1 MRTLFHMRTIAA
13 LVVLAFAASACT
25 AVEEEALD
33 PVDPVYLAAAE
44 QLCPIM
50 WEWQKNVGATMN
62 DMSFEA
68 RREDDALERR
78 SLYLRAFNRIRELN
92 AQLDAT
98 VVSLGDEDPLS
109 RIAPDVRSGL
119 EQSNSILEM
128 TAARV
133 DLEYSEF
140 EAPGYS
146 EIVPAI
152 FLDVEK
158 VIDVAKPEMATYAD
172 PELTDAFIAVPQCQH
187 GVKDANDGVV
197 RYVP

>member
-1 MRTLFHMRTIAA
+1 MRTATA
-13 LVVLAFAASACT
+13 LLVLALAASAC
-25 AVEEEALD
+25 APAEEEAVD

-50 WEWQKNVGATMN
+50 WDWQKNVGATMN
-62 DMSFEA
+62 TMSYEA
-68 RREDDALERR
+68 RREEDALERR

-109 RIAPDVRSGL
+109 RITPDVRAGI
-119 EQSNSILEM
+119 EQSNSILDM
-128 TAARV
+128 TAERV
-133 DLEYSEF
+133 DREYSEF

-146 EIVPAI
+146 DIVPTI

-172 PELTDAFIAVPQCQH
+172 QDLIDAFIAVPQCQH
-187 GVKDANDGVV
+187 GVKDANDGQV

>member
-1 MRTLFHMRTIAA
+1 MRTAAA
-13 LVVLAFAASACT
+13 LVVLALVASACT
-25 AVEEEALD
+25 TVEEEAAED

-44 QLCPIM
+44 QLCPVM

-62 DMSFEA
+62 TMSYEA

-78 SLYLRAFNRIRELN
+78 SLYLRAFSRIRELN

-98 VVSLGDEDPLS
+98 VVSLGDDDPLS
-109 RIAPDVRSGL
+109 RITPDVRAGL
-119 EQSNSILEM
+119 EHSNSILEM

-133 DLEYSEF
+133 DREYSEF
-140 EAPGYS
+140 DAPGYS
-146 EIVPAI
+146 EIVPTI

-158 VIDVAKPEMATYAD
+158 VIDVAKPEMATYGD
-172 PELTDAFIAVPQCQH
+172 QDLVDAFIAVPQCQH
-187 GVKDANDGVV
+187 GVKDANDGRV

>member
-1 MRTLFHMRTIAA
+1 MRTAAA
-13 LVVLAFAASACT
+13 LVALALAASACS
-25 AVEEEALD
+25 AVEDEAVSD

-62 DMSFEA
+62 AMSYEA
-68 RREDDALERR
+68 RQEEDALERR

-109 RIAPDVRSGL
+109 RITPDVRAGL

-128 TAARV
+128 SVAHV
-133 DLEYSEF
+133 DLAYSEF
-140 EAPGYS
+140 DAPGYS
-146 EIVPAI
+146 DIVPTI

-158 VIDVAKPEMATYAD
+158 VIDVAKPEMATYED
-172 PELTDAFIAVPQCQH
+172 QDLIDAFIAVPQCQH

>member
-1 MRTLFHMRTIAA
+1 MRTAAA
-13 LVVLAFAASACT
+13 LVVLALAASACS
-25 AVEEEALD
+25 AIEEETVVD

-62 DMSFEA
+62 TMSYEA

-109 RIAPDVRSGL
+109 RITPDVRFGL

-128 TAARV
+128 SAAHV
-133 DLEYSEF
+133 DRAYSEF
-140 EAPGYS
+140 DAPGYS
-146 EIVPAI
+146 DIVPTI

-158 VIDVAKPEMATYAD
+158 VIDVAKPEMATYED
-172 PELTDAFIAVPQCQH
+172 QELIDAFITVPQCQH
-187 GVKDANDGVV
+187 GVKDANDGQV

>member
-1 MRTLFHMRTIAA
+1 MRTIAA
-13 LVVLAFAASACT
+13 LVALALAASACT
-25 AVEEEALD
+25 PVEEEAVD

-50 WEWQKNVGATMN
+50 WDWQKNVGATMN
-62 DMSFEA
+62 TMSYEA
-68 RREDDALERR
+68 RREEDALERR

-98 VVSLGDEDPLS
+98 VISLGDEDPLS
-109 RIAPDVRSGL
+109 RITPDVRAGL
-119 EQSNSILEM
+119 EQSNSILDM

-133 DLEYSEF
+133 DREYSEF

-146 EIVPAI
+146 DIVPTI
-152 FLDVEK
+152 FLGVEK
-158 VIDVAKPEMATYAD
+158 VIDVAKPEMAVYD
-172 PELTDAFIAVPQCQH
+172 DEELIDAFIAVPQCQH

>member
-1 MRTLFHMRTIAA
+1 MRIAVA
-13 LVVLAFAASACT
+13 LVALALAASACT
-25 AVEEEALD
+25 PVEEEAVD

-50 WEWQKNVGATMN
+50 WDWQKNVGATMN
-62 DMSFEA
+62 TMSYEA
-68 RREDDALERR
+68 RREEDALERR

-109 RIAPDVRSGL
+109 RITPDVRAGL
-119 EQSNSILEM
+119 EQSNSILDM
-128 TAARV
+128 TAERV
-133 DLEYSEF
+133 DREYSEF

-146 EIVPAI
+146 DIVPTI

-158 VIDVAKPEMATYAD
+158 VIDVAKPEMAVYD
-172 PELTDAFIAVPQCQH
+172 DDELIDAFIAVPQCQH
-187 GVKDANDGVV
+187 GVKDANDGQV

>member
-1 MRTLFHMRTIAA
+1 MRTIAA
-13 LVVLAFAASACT
+13 LVAIALFASACT
-25 AVEEEALD
+25 TVAEEVAVD

-62 DMSFEA
+62 SMSYEA
-68 RREDDALERR
+68 RREDDALARQA
-78 SLYLRAFNRIRELN
+78 LYLRAFDRIRELN

-98 VVSLGDEDPLS
+98 VLSLGDVDPLS
-109 RIAPDVRSGL
+109 RLTPDVRAGL
-119 EQSNSILEM
+119 EHSNSILDM
-128 TAARV
+128 SVDRV
-133 DLEYSEF
+133 DREYSRSD
-140 EAPGYS
+140 APAYG

-152 FLDVEK
+152 FLDMEK
-158 VIDVAKPEMATYAD
+158 VIDVAKPELATYAD
-172 PELTDAFIAVPQCQH
+172 TELIDAFIAVPQCQH

>member
-1 MRTLFHMRTIAA
+1 MRTAVA
-13 LVVLAFAASACT
+13 LVALALAASACT
-25 AVEEEALD
+25 PVEEEAVD

-44 QLCPIM
+44 QLCQIM
-50 WEWQKNVGATMN
+50 WDWQKNVGATMN
-62 DMSFEA
+62 TTSYEA
-68 RREDDALERR
+68 RREEDALERR

-109 RIAPDVRSGL
+109 RITPDVRAGL
-119 EQSNSILEM
+119 EQSNSILDM

-133 DLEYSEF
+133 DREYSEF

-146 EIVPAI
+146 DIVPTI
-152 FLDVEK
+152 FLGVEK
-158 VIDVAKPEMATYAD
+158 VIDVAKPEMAVYD
-172 PELTDAFIAVPQCQH
+172 DEELIDAFIAVPQCQH
-187 GVKDANDGVV
+187 GVKDANDGQV